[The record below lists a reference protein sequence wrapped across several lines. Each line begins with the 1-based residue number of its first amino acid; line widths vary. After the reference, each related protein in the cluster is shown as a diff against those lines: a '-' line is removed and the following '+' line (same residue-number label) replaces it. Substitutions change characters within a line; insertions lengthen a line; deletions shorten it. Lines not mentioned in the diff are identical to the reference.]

1 MAKLD
6 EQEPRKSQRRT
17 EQGGP
22 SGPKSELRGRDL
34 IYIDTDDDVTSI
46 VGRIKASEEVVVA
59 LVPPK
64 RIGVLQSVVN
74 LRLLQR
80 AAKNAHKRLAIVTT
94 DPALM
99 NLASG
104 LAIPVAKNI
113 NAQAKV
119 LEVSDDDDISD
130 VIDGND
136 IAVDATSR
144 RSASGSKSATEDK
157 EISAAVAAIETDDK
171 IKNDLDAD
179 GVPDDQQE
187 PKKSPKKKIKV
198 PNVNSLRKKILIGG
212 GLAVVLIGFLV
223 WAIVFA
229 PSATITIQ
237 AKTSA
242 VEVKKSLSLVP
253 SGDKDAAE
261 GVLPPVVKQ
270 KKTNESVEFEAT
282 GSREV
287 GEMAAGTVAFCYET
301 TRNDPNS
308 DELRRNSI
316 TLPAGTRLYANG
328 VQFVTDAELG
338 IEGGWN
344 NAEDKQ
350 CETYYS
356 IKATAVNIGEE
367 GNIKQNTVMSVSG
380 YSGLTALA
388 KTDFTGGSKETV
400 KVVQQSDVDAA
411 VAKLREKGDS
421 DAVRDELMG
430 QMSDSTMVIDGS
442 FSVSQGEVKVTPG
455 VGETPEGDSTKATAS
470 IELTYTLVGV
480 NRDDL
485 SKVLDAQL
493 KSQTDEAKQ
502 KVYNNGLDEAKF
514 SGFTTTD
521 NGYTVSVTTN
531 GHVGPVIDED
541 EVKQQAVGKKS
552 EEIKELLKQTDG
564 VNDVSVTMSPFWVS
578 AAPKESKITVN
589 FEINE

>member
-1 MAKLD
+1 M
-6 EQEPRKSQRRT
+6 
-17 EQGGP
+17 
-22 SGPKSELRGRDL
+22 
-34 IYIDTDDDVTSI
+34 
-46 VGRIKASEEVVVA
+46 
-59 LVPPK
+59 
-64 RIGVLQSVVN
+64 
-74 LRLLQR
+74 
-80 AAKNAHKRLAIVTT
+80 
-94 DPALM
+94 
-99 NLASG
+99 
-104 LAIPVAKNI
+104 
-113 NAQAKV
+113 
-119 LEVSDDDDISD
+119 SDDDDISD

-136 IAVDATSR
+136 IAVDTTSR
-144 RSASGSKSATEDK
+144 RSAGGSKSATEDK

-301 TRNDPNS
+301 TRNDPDS
-308 DELRRNSI
+308 DEPRRNSI

-328 VQFVTDAELG
+328 VQFVTDAELE
-338 IEGGWN
+338 IEEGGWN

-356 IKATAVNIGEE
+356 VKVTAVNIGEE

-380 YSGLTALA
+380 YSSLTALA

-455 VGETPEGDSTKATAS
+455 VGETPEGDGAKATAS
-470 IELTYTLVGV
+470 IELTYTLVGI
-480 NRDDL
+480 NKDDL
-485 SKVLDAQL
+485 SDVLDAAL
-493 KSQTDEAKQ
+493 KDQADETKQ
-502 KVYNNGLDEAKF
+502 KVYNNGIDSVKF
-514 SGFTTTD
+514 SGFATAND
-521 NGYTVSVTTN
+521 GYTVTVTTN
-531 GHVGPVIDED
+531 GHVGPVINED
-541 EVKQQAVGKKS
+541 DVKKQAVGKKS

-578 AAPKESKITVN
+578 SAPSENKITVN

>member
-136 IAVDATSR
+136 IAVDTTSR
-144 RSASGSKSATEDK
+144 RSAGGSKSATEDK

-198 PNVNSLRKKILIGG
+198 PSVNSLRKKILIGG
-212 GLAVVLIGFLV
+212 GLAVVLIGFLI

-253 SGDKDAAE
+253 SGDKDVAE

-270 KKTNESVEFEAT
+270 KKTNESVGFEAT

-287 GEMAAGTVAFCYET
+287 GEMAAGTVAFCY
-301 TRNDPNS
+301 
-308 DELRRNSI
+308 DEEPFSGQTGQKNAI
-316 TLPAGTRLYANG
+316 TLDAGTRLYANG
-328 VQFVTDAELG
+328 VQFTIDSSVTV
-338 IEGGWN
+338 EGGQN
-344 NAEDKQ
+344 EAGE
-350 CETYYS
+350 CATYYS
-356 IKATAVNIGEE
+356 VKATAVNIGEE

-455 VGETPEGDSTKATAS
+455 VGETPESDNTKATAS

-502 KVYNNGLDEAKF
+502 KVYNNGLDEVKF

>member
-17 EQGGP
+17 GQGGP

-136 IAVDATSR
+136 IAVDTTSR
-144 RSASGSKSATEDK
+144 RSAGGSKSATEDK

-287 GEMAAGTVAFCYET
+287 GEMAAGTVAFCY
-301 TRNDPNS
+301 
-308 DELRRNSI
+308 DEEPFSGQTGQKNAI
-316 TLPAGTRLYANG
+316 TLDAGTRLYANG
-328 VQFVTDAELG
+328 VQFTIDSSVTV
-338 IEGGWN
+338 EGGQN
-344 NAEDKQ
+344 EAGE
-350 CETYYS
+350 CATYYS
-356 IKATAVNIGEE
+356 VKATAVNIGEE

-455 VGETPEGDSTKATAS
+455 VGETPEGDNTKATAS

-485 SKVLDAQL
+485 SKVLDARL

-502 KVYNNGLDEAKF
+502 KVYNNGLDEVKF

>member
-64 RIGVLQSVVN
+64 RIGVLQSIVN

-136 IAVDATSR
+136 IAVDTTSR
-144 RSASGSKSATEDK
+144 RSAGGSKSATEDK

-287 GEMAAGTVAFCYET
+287 GEMAAGTVAFCYNEEPFSGQT
-301 TRNDPNS
+301 GQKNA
-308 DELRRNSI
+308 I
-316 TLPAGTRLYANG
+316 TLDAGTRLYANG
-328 VQFVTDAELG
+328 VQFTIDSGVTV
-338 IEGGWN
+338 EGGQN
-344 NAEDKQ
+344 EAGE
-350 CETYYS
+350 CATYYS
-356 IKATAVNIGEE
+356 VKATAVNIGEE

-455 VGETPEGDSTKATAS
+455 VGETPEGDNTKATAS

-502 KVYNNGLDEAKF
+502 KVYNNGLDKVKF

-541 EVKQQAVGKKS
+541 EVKRQAVGKKS

>member
-144 RSASGSKSATEDK
+144 RSAGGSKSATEDK

-242 VEVKKSLSLVP
+242 VEVEKSLSLVP

-287 GEMAAGTVAFCYET
+287 GEMAAGTVAFCYNEEPFSGQT
-301 TRNDPNS
+301 GQKNA
-308 DELRRNSI
+308 I
-316 TLPAGTRLYANG
+316 TLDAGTRLYANG
-328 VQFVTDAELG
+328 VQFTIDSGVTV
-338 IEGGWN
+338 EGGQN
-344 NAEDKQ
+344 EAGE
-350 CETYYS
+350 CATYYS
-356 IKATAVNIGEE
+356 VKATAVNIGEE

-455 VGETPEGDSTKATAS
+455 VGETPEGDNTKATAS

-502 KVYNNGLDEAKF
+502 KVYNNGLDEVKF

-541 EVKQQAVGKKS
+541 EVKRQAVGKKS

-564 VNDVSVTMSPFWVS
+564 ANDVSVTMSPFWVS

>member
-17 EQGGP
+17 GQGGP

-144 RSASGSKSATEDK
+144 RSAGGSKSATEDK

-287 GEMAAGTVAFCYET
+287 GEMAAGEVAFCYDET
-301 TRNDPNS
+301 NFDP
-308 DELRRNSI
+308 DTGATNSI

-328 VQFVTDAELG
+328 VQFTIDSEIP
-338 IEGGWN
+338 IEGGRKSN
-344 NAEDKQ
+344 SDK

-356 IKATAVNIGEE
+356 VKATAVNIGEE
-367 GNIKQNTVMSVSG
+367 GNIKQNTLMTVSG

-502 KVYNNGLDEAKF
+502 KVYNNGLDEVKF

>member
-17 EQGGP
+17 GQGGP

-136 IAVDATSR
+136 IAVDTTSR
-144 RSASGSKSATEDK
+144 RSAGGSKSATEDK

-287 GEMAAGTVAFCYET
+287 GEMAAGTVAFCYDVPNY
-301 TRNDPNS
+301 NDHTG
-308 DELRRNSI
+308 DRIAAVEI
-316 TLPAGTRLYANG
+316 EAGTLLYADG
-328 VQFVTDAELG
+328 VQFTTDAPLSVEPG
-338 IEGGWN
+338 RNSN
-344 NAEDKQ
+344 NQ

-356 IKATAVNIGEE
+356 VKATAVKIGEE
-367 GNIKQNTVMSVSG
+367 GNISQNTLMSVSG
-380 YSGLTALA
+380 YSNLKAIA
-388 KTDFTGGSKETV
+388 KSDFTGGSKETV

-430 QMSDSTMVIDGS
+430 QMSDSTMVIGGS

>member
-17 EQGGP
+17 GQGGP

-144 RSASGSKSATEDK
+144 RSAGGSKSATEDK

-223 WAIVFA
+223 WAIVFT

-287 GEMAAGTVAFCYET
+287 GEMAAGTVAFCYDVPNY
-301 TRNDPNS
+301 NDHTG
-308 DELRRNSI
+308 DRIAAVELE
-316 TLPAGTRLYANG
+316 AGTLLYADG
-328 VQFVTDAELG
+328 VQFTTDAPLSVEPG
-338 IEGGWN
+338 RNSN
-344 NAEDKQ
+344 NQ

-356 IKATAVNIGEE
+356 VKATAVKIGEE
-367 GNIKQNTVMSVSG
+367 GNISQNTLMSVSG
-380 YSGLTALA
+380 YSNLKAIA
-388 KTDFTGGSKETV
+388 KSDFTGGSKETV

-411 VAKLREKGDS
+411 VAQLRERGDS
-421 DAVRDELMG
+421 DAARDELMG
-430 QMSDSTMVIDGS
+430 QMSDSTVVIDGS
-442 FSVSQGEVKVTPG
+442 FNVSQGDVKVTPG
-455 VGETPEGDSTKATAS
+455 VGETPEGDSAKATAS

-480 NRDDL
+480 NKDDL
-485 SKVLDAQL
+485 SDALDAAL
-493 KSQTDEAKQ
+493 KDQTDETKQ
-502 KVYNNGLDEAKF
+502 KVYNNGIDSVKF
-514 SGFTTTD
+514 SGFTTAND
-521 NGYTVSVTTN
+521 GYTVTVTTN
-531 GHVGPVIDED
+531 GHVGPVINED
-541 EVKQQAVGKKS
+541 DVKKQAVGKKS

>member
-136 IAVDATSR
+136 IAVDTTSR
-144 RSASGSKSATEDK
+144 RSAGGSKSATEDK

-287 GEMAAGTVAFCYET
+287 GEMAAGTVAFCYNEEPFSGQT
-301 TRNDPNS
+301 GQKNA
-308 DELRRNSI
+308 I
-316 TLPAGTRLYANG
+316 TLDAGTRLYANG
-328 VQFVTDAELG
+328 VQFTIDSGVTV
-338 IEGGWN
+338 EGGQN
-344 NAEDKQ
+344 EAGE

-356 IKATAVNIGEE
+356 VKATAVNIGEE

-502 KVYNNGLDEAKF
+502 KVYNNGLDEVKF

-564 VNDVSVTMSPFWVS
+564 ANDVSVTMSPFWVS
-578 AAPKESKITVN
+578 SAPKESKITVN

>member
-144 RSASGSKSATEDK
+144 RSAGGSKSATEDK

-287 GEMAAGTVAFCYET
+287 GEMAAGTVAFCY
-301 TRNDPNS
+301 
-308 DELRRNSI
+308 DEEPFSGQTGQKNAI
-316 TLPAGTRLYANG
+316 TLDAGTRLYANG
-328 VQFVTDAELG
+328 VQFTIDSGVTV
-338 IEGGWN
+338 EGGQN
-344 NAEDKQ
+344 EAGE
-350 CETYYS
+350 CATYYS
-356 IKATAVNIGEE
+356 VKATAVNIGEE

-455 VGETPEGDSTKATAS
+455 VGETPEGDGAKATAS

-480 NRDDL
+480 NKDDL
-485 SKVLDAQL
+485 SDVLDAAL
-493 KSQTDEAKQ
+493 KDQTDETKQ
-502 KVYNNGLDEAKF
+502 KVYNNGINSVKF
-514 SGFTTTD
+514 SGFTTAND
-521 NGYTVSVTTN
+521 GYTVTVTTN
-531 GHVGPVIDED
+531 GHVGPVINED
-541 EVKQQAVGKKS
+541 DVKKQAVGKKS
-552 EEIKELLKQTDG
+552 EEIKELLKRTDG

-578 AAPKESKITVN
+578 SAPSENKITVN

>member
-17 EQGGP
+17 GQGGP

-136 IAVDATSR
+136 IAVDTTSR
-144 RSASGSKSATEDK
+144 RSAGGSKSATEDT

-287 GEMAAGTVAFCYET
+287 GEMAAGTVAFCY
-301 TRNDPNS
+301 
-308 DELRRNSI
+308 DEEPFSGQTGQKNAI
-316 TLPAGTRLYANG
+316 TLDAGTRLYANG
-328 VQFVTDAELG
+328 VQFTIDSGVTV
-338 IEGGWN
+338 EGGQN
-344 NAEDKQ
+344 EAGE
-350 CETYYS
+350 CATYYS
-356 IKATAVNIGEE
+356 VKATAVNIGEE

-455 VGETPEGDSTKATAS
+455 VGETPEGDNTKATAS

-502 KVYNNGLDEAKF
+502 KVYNNGLDEVKF

>member
-1 MAKLD
+1 M
-6 EQEPRKSQRRT
+6 
-17 EQGGP
+17 
-22 SGPKSELRGRDL
+22 
-34 IYIDTDDDVTSI
+34 
-46 VGRIKASEEVVVA
+46 
-59 LVPPK
+59 PPK

-136 IAVDATSR
+136 IAVDTTSR
-144 RSASGSKSATEDK
+144 RSAGGSKSATEDK

-242 VEVKKSLSLVP
+242 VEVKESLSLVP

-287 GEMAAGTVAFCYET
+287 GEMAAGTVAFCY
-301 TRNDPNS
+301 
-308 DELRRNSI
+308 DEEPFSGQTGQKNAI
-316 TLPAGTRLYANG
+316 TLDAGTRLYANG
-328 VQFVTDAELG
+328 VQFTIDSGVTV
-338 IEGGWN
+338 EGGQN
-344 NAEDKQ
+344 EAGE
-350 CETYYS
+350 CATYYS
-356 IKATAVNIGEE
+356 VKATAVNIGEE

-442 FSVSQGEVKVTPG
+442 FSVSQGEVKVTPS
-455 VGETPEGDSTKATAS
+455 VGETPEGDNTKATAS

-502 KVYNNGLDEAKF
+502 KVYNNGLDEVKF

-564 VNDVSVTMSPFWVS
+564 VNDVGVTMSPFWVS

>member
-6 EQEPRKSQRRT
+6 EQEPRQKQRRT
-17 EQGGP
+17 EQN
-22 SGPKSELRGRDL
+22 GPKSELRGRDL

-46 VGRIKASEEVVVA
+46 VGRIKSSEEVVVA

-80 AAKNAHKRLAIVTT
+80 AAKSAHKRLAIVTT

-119 LEVSDDDDISD
+119 LELSDDDEVSDI
-130 VIDGND
+130 IDGND
-136 IAVDATSR
+136 ISVDATPR
-144 RSASGSKSATEDK
+144 RSSSSGVSATEDK

-179 GVPDDQQE
+179 GVPDDEQE
-187 PKKSPKKKIKV
+187 PKKPVKKKIKI

-212 GLAVVLIGFLV
+212 SLGVVLISFLV

-229 PSATITIQ
+229 PHATITIQ

-242 VEVKKSLSLVP
+242 VEVKKTLSLVP
-253 SGDKDAAE
+253 SGDKDVAD

-287 GEMAAGTVAFCYET
+287 GEMAAGTVAFCYDVPK
-301 TRNDPNS
+301 NDPYS

-316 TLPAGTRLYANG
+316 TLEAGTRLYANNM
-328 VQFVTDAELG
+328 QYTIDAP
-338 IEGGWN
+338 IEIIGGQS
-344 NAEDKQ
+344 ASGE

-356 IKATAVNIGEE
+356 VKATAVNIGEE
-367 GNIKQNTVMSVSG
+367 GNISQNTPMSVSG
-380 YSGLTALA
+380 HSNLTAIA

-411 VAKLREKGDS
+411 VAKLRERGDS
-421 DAVRDELMG
+421 DAARDELMG
-430 QMSDSTMVIDGS
+430 QMSESTIVIDGS
-442 FSVSQGEVKVTPG
+442 FSVSQGDVKVTPG
-455 VGETPEGDSTKATAS
+455 VGETPDGDDAKATAS
-470 IELTYTLVGV
+470 IELTYTLVGI

-485 SKVLDAQL
+485 SSVLDAQL
-493 KSQTDEAKQ
+493 QDQTDENKQ
-502 KVYNNGLDEAKF
+502 KIYNNGIDDVKF
-514 SGFTTTD
+514 SGFAAND
-521 NGYTVSVTTN
+521 GGYSVTVTTN
-531 GHVGPVIDED
+531 GHVGPVIDEN
-541 EVKQQAVGKKS
+541 EVKQQAIGKKS

-564 VNDVSVTMSPFWVS
+564 VNDVSVTMTPFWVS
-578 AAPKESKITVN
+578 TAPAENKITVN

>member
-6 EQEPRKSQRRT
+6 EQESRKSQRRT
-17 EQGGP
+17 GQGGP

-136 IAVDATSR
+136 IAVDTTSR
-144 RSASGSKSATEDK
+144 RSAGGSKSATEDK

-198 PNVNSLRKKILIGG
+198 PDVNSLRKKILIGG

-287 GEMAAGTVAFCYET
+287 GEMAAGTVAFCY
-301 TRNDPNS
+301 
-308 DELRRNSI
+308 DEEPFSGQTGQKNAI
-316 TLPAGTRLYANG
+316 TLDAGTRLYANG
-328 VQFVTDAELG
+328 VQFTIDSGVTV
-338 IEGGWN
+338 EGGQN
-344 NAEDKQ
+344 EAGE
-350 CETYYS
+350 CATYYS
-356 IKATAVNIGEE
+356 VKATAVNIGEE

-455 VGETPEGDSTKATAS
+455 VGETPEGDNTKATAS

-502 KVYNNGLDEAKF
+502 KVYNNGLDEVKF

-541 EVKQQAVGKKS
+541 EVKRQAVGKKS

>member
-17 EQGGP
+17 GQGGP

-46 VGRIKASEEVVVA
+46 VSRIKASEEVVVA

-104 LAIPVAKNI
+104 LAIPVARNI

-144 RSASGSKSATEDK
+144 RSAGGSKSATEDK

-287 GEMAAGTVAFCYET
+287 GEMAAGTVAFCY
-301 TRNDPNS
+301 
-308 DELRRNSI
+308 DEEPFSGQTGQKNAI
-316 TLPAGTRLYANG
+316 TLDAGTRLYANG
-328 VQFVTDAELG
+328 VQFTIDSSVTV
-338 IEGGWN
+338 EGGQN
-344 NAEDKQ
+344 DAGE
-350 CETYYS
+350 CATYYS
-356 IKATAVNIGEE
+356 VKATAVNIGEE

-455 VGETPEGDSTKATAS
+455 VGETPEGDNTKATAS

>member
-136 IAVDATSR
+136 IAVDTTSR
-144 RSASGSKSATEDK
+144 RSAGGSKSATEDK

-287 GEMAAGTVAFCYET
+287 GEMAAGTVAFCYNEEPFSGQT
-301 TRNDPNS
+301 GQKNA
-308 DELRRNSI
+308 I
-316 TLPAGTRLYANG
+316 TLDAGTRLYANG
-328 VQFVTDAELG
+328 VQFTIDSGVTV
-338 IEGGWN
+338 EGGQN
-344 NAEDKQ
+344 EAGE

-356 IKATAVNIGEE
+356 VKATAVNIGEE

-564 VNDVSVTMSPFWVS
+564 VNDVGVTMSPFWVS

>member
-17 EQGGP
+17 GQGGP

-136 IAVDATSR
+136 IAVDTTSR
-144 RSASGSKSATEDK
+144 RSAGGSKSATEDK

-198 PNVNSLRKKILIGG
+198 PSVNSLRKKILIGG

-287 GEMAAGTVAFCYET
+287 GEMAAGTVAFCY
-301 TRNDPNS
+301 
-308 DELRRNSI
+308 DEEPFSGQTGQKNAI
-316 TLPAGTRLYANG
+316 TLDAGTRLYANG
-328 VQFVTDAELG
+328 VQFTIDSSVTV
-338 IEGGWN
+338 EGGQN
-344 NAEDKQ
+344 EAGE
-350 CETYYS
+350 CATYYS
-356 IKATAVNIGEE
+356 VKATAVNIGEE

-455 VGETPEGDSTKATAS
+455 VGETPEGDNTKATAS

-502 KVYNNGLDEAKF
+502 KVYNNGLDEVKF

-541 EVKQQAVGKKS
+541 EVKRQAVGKKS

>member
-17 EQGGP
+17 GQGGP

-136 IAVDATSR
+136 IAVDTTSR
-144 RSASGSKSATEDK
+144 RSAGGSKSATEDK

-287 GEMAAGTVAFCYET
+287 GEMAAGTVAFCY
-301 TRNDPNS
+301 
-308 DELRRNSI
+308 DEEPFSGQTGQKNAI
-316 TLPAGTRLYANG
+316 TLDAGTRLYANG
-328 VQFVTDAELG
+328 VQFTIDSGVTV
-338 IEGGWN
+338 EGGQN
-344 NAEDKQ
+344 EAGE
-350 CETYYS
+350 CATYYS
-356 IKATAVNIGEE
+356 VKATAVNIGEE

-502 KVYNNGLDEAKF
+502 KVYNNGLDEVKF

>member
-17 EQGGP
+17 GQGGP

-144 RSASGSKSATEDK
+144 RSAGGSKSATEDK

-212 GLAVVLIGFLV
+212 GLAVVLIGFLA

-287 GEMAAGTVAFCYET
+287 GEMAAGTVAFCYDVPNY
-301 TRNDPNS
+301 NDHTG
-308 DELRRNSI
+308 DRIAAVELE
-316 TLPAGTRLYANG
+316 AGTLLYADG
-328 VQFVTDAELG
+328 VQFTTDAPLSVEPG
-338 IEGGWN
+338 RNSN
-344 NAEDKQ
+344 NQ

-356 IKATAVNIGEE
+356 VKATAVKIGEE
-367 GNIKQNTVMSVSG
+367 GNISQNTLMSVSG
-380 YSGLTALA
+380 YSNLKAIA
-388 KTDFTGGSKETV
+388 KSDFTGGSKETV

-455 VGETPEGDSTKATAS
+455 VGETPEGDNTKATAS

-502 KVYNNGLDEAKF
+502 KVYNNGLDEVKF

>member
-6 EQEPRKSQRRT
+6 EQEPRKSQRQT

-136 IAVDATSR
+136 IAVDTTSR
-144 RSASGSKSATEDK
+144 RSAGGSKSATEDK

-287 GEMAAGTVAFCYET
+287 GEMAAGTVAFCY
-301 TRNDPNS
+301 
-308 DELRRNSI
+308 DEEPFSGQTGQKNAI
-316 TLPAGTRLYANG
+316 TLDAGTRLYANG
-328 VQFVTDAELG
+328 VQFTIDSSVTV
-338 IEGGWN
+338 EGGQN
-344 NAEDKQ
+344 EAGE
-350 CETYYS
+350 CATYYS
-356 IKATAVNIGEE
+356 VKATAVNIGEE

-455 VGETPEGDSTKATAS
+455 VGETPEGDNTKATAS

-502 KVYNNGLDEAKF
+502 KVYNNGLDEVKF

-541 EVKQQAVGKKS
+541 EVKRQAVGKKS